1 MADEVTVDEALAEV
15 AAGRW
20 DTAEAVARRASVARP
35 ESQLARALASY
46 LGGLSSPGVY
56 DEPSAFETFID
67 NGGNVALYRQ
77 TIQRLSTIHA
87 EVQPRAVLDI
97 GCGDGRVTA
106 GSLTA
111 STSRI
116 DLVEPS
122 GELLAKA
129 IDALARPGL
138 DVVAHRMDVATFLG
152 GSDDDTT
159 WDIAQSTFALHA
171 TAPAQRPALLRSLA
185 RRAQRLVIVEF
196 DVPRFAD
203 RSPDH
208 IAYLAIRYEEGVR
221 QYEQHPDVVARFL
234 LPVLVGQLDPT
245 RARYTFEQ
253 PIAEWARLLHDAG
266 FTTSVQPIDSY
277 WWADAMLISAISH
290 AADKQS

>member
-77 TIQRLSTIHA
+77 TIKHVSTIHT